1 MFCFTLFFYF
11 LLYSFLFYFFYSIPP
26 FSILFY
32 SLWKFENDSKFKK
45 YSKFEFRP
53 EFFFFVISDS
63 LKFEFEYIRFS
74 KKLKFLRISIPN
86 EMNCTCLERGFSW
99 NTCCYN
105 SIINQYI
112 AQWLQWKLCVDSG
125 WGQKGQVAAASR
137 GGGGHAFSR
146 APLTTHMLQISASI
160 RHLAPGHPLTAYTP
174 HMRNHPPIQG
184 AIVWPCMHSAHS
196 MPTTPASKGGRGGQS
211 TGLGRSTHS
220 TSFINSS
227 ALSPP
232 PLGGPVLVLLVSVTL
247 LSV

>member
-1 MFCFTLFFYF
+1 
-11 LLYSFLFYFFYSIPP
+11 
-26 FSILFY
+26 
-32 SLWKFENDSKFKK
+32 
-45 YSKFEFRP
+45 
-53 EFFFFVISDS
+53 
-63 LKFEFEYIRFS
+63 
-74 KKLKFLRISIPN
+74 
-86 EMNCTCLERGFSW
+86 MNCTCLERGFSW